1 MKAPQRAMV
10 AGALRQQMANALRRL
25 RQPASIEQATRALR
39 TLIEQ
44 TPWRWRRATLA
55 ALLRR
60 LGACEAERALRMQDP
75 LIAAL
80 AGQAFEQSAAHYA
93 VAGRRMAS
101 WHVQSAHTLAWLDWM
116 AHGLL
121 AGGEHPSQPPR
132 LQHPMGWAQHPMA
145 RALDFAVACQLG
157 LPVVAQQPEVVQVL
171 SKQARQAMRAVG
183 AGQALSSMPLRRA
196 WWRALAMWLSWRAK
210 QHPSRAGGLAAR
222 CALRHWRLGCQP
234 PSQAW
239 QQAMVQ
245 TLWVV
250 HMQRRYART
259 LKLAQAVLLR
269 LARYPGLKPDAVW
282 DLLCTCIDVA
292 LDAGL
297 AGHAHI
303 VSWTGQWIKRAPR
316 TSRTAAMLAL
326 QQANSAAHLAL
337 RNQPAHWCVVEQA
350 AEVALGGGLAGH
362 TYLQAHAHR
371 WRALAL
377 WARVKSGQPLANKAL
392 VHSARQ
398 AMAVFADVDDAG
410 RWAEL
415 SVLLLLAQTHE
426 RAHGGARV
434 PAPGGSAEAWLPLVQ
449 TVERRL
455 NEPSLCMPRRMASR
469 ASSVKA

>member
-1 MKAPQRAMV
+1 MRAPQRAMV
-10 AGALRQQMANALRRL
+10 VDALRQQVAGALRRA
-25 RQPASIEQATRALR
+25 RQPASVEQAATALRSLIEQA
-39 TLIEQ
+39 
-44 TPWRWRRATLA
+44 PWRWRRVTLA

-60 LGACEAERALRMQDP
+60 LGACEAARALHMQDP

-93 VAGRRMAS
+93 VAGRWVPA

-116 AHGLL
+116 AHGML

-132 LQHPMGWAQHPMA
+132 LQHPAGWAQHPMA

-157 LPVVAQQPEVVQVL
+157 LPVVAQQPEVVQAL
-171 SKQARQAMRAVG
+171 NKQARQAMRAIG
-183 AGQALSSMPLRRA
+183 DGQALSGAPLRRA
-196 WWRALAMWLSWRAK
+196 WWRAQAMWLSWRAK
-210 QHPSRAGGLAAR
+210 QHPSRAGVLA
-222 CALRHWRLGCQP
+222 
-234 PSQAW
+234 
-239 QQAMVQ
+239 
-245 TLWVV
+245 
-250 HMQRRYART
+250 
-259 LKLAQAVLLR
+259 
-269 LARYPGLKPDAVW
+269 ARYPGLKPDAVW

-303 VSWTGQWIKRAPR
+303 VSWTGQWMKRAPR

-337 RNQPAHWCVVEQA
+337 RNQPARWCVVEQA

-377 WARVKSGQPLANKAL
+377 WARAKSGQPLAHKAL

-415 SVLLLLAQTHE
+415 SVLVLLVQSHQRLHD
-426 RAHGGARV
+426 GAGV
-434 PAPGGSAEAWLPLVQ
+434 PASGSSAEAWLPLVQ

-455 NEPSLCMPRRMASR
+455 NEPSLCMPRRMATR
-469 ASSVKA
+469 APSAQA

>member
-1 MKAPQRAMV
+1 MRAPQRAMV
-10 AGALRQQMANALRRL
+10 VDALRQQVAGALRRA
-25 RQPASIEQATRALR
+25 RQPASVEQAATALRSLIEQA
-39 TLIEQ
+39 
-44 TPWRWRRATLA
+44 PWRWRRVTLA

-60 LGACEAERALRMQDP
+60 LGACEAARALHMQDP

-80 AGQAFEQSAAHYA
+80 AGQAFDQSAAHYT
-93 VAGRRMAS
+93 VAGRWVAA

-116 AHGLL
+116 AHGML

-132 LQHPMGWAQHPMA
+132 LQHPAGWAQHPMA

-157 LPVVAQQPEVVQVL
+157 LPVVAQQPEVVQAL
-171 SKQARQAMRAVG
+171 NKQARQAMRAIG
-183 AGQALSSMPLRRA
+183 DGQALSGAPLRRA
-196 WWRALAMWLSWRAK
+196 WWRAQAMWLSWRAK
-210 QHPSRAGGLAAR
+210 QHPSRAGVLA
-222 CALRHWRLGCQP
+222 
-234 PSQAW
+234 
-239 QQAMVQ
+239 
-245 TLWVV
+245 
-250 HMQRRYART
+250 
-259 LKLAQAVLLR
+259 
-269 LARYPGLKPDAVW
+269 ARYPGLKPDAVW

-303 VSWTGQWIKRAPR
+303 VSWTGQWMKRAPR

-337 RNQPAHWCVVEQA
+337 RNQPARWCVVEQA

-377 WARVKSGQPLANKAL
+377 WARAKSGQPLAHKAL

-415 SVLLLLAQTHE
+415 SVLVLLVQSHQRLHD
-426 RAHGGARV
+426 GAGV
-434 PAPGGSAEAWLPLVQ
+434 PASGSSAEAWLPLVQ

-469 ASSVKA
+469 APSAQA

>member
-1 MKAPQRAMV
+1 MRAPQRAMV
-10 AGALRQQMANALRRL
+10 AGALRQQVAGALRRA
-25 RQPASIEQATRALR
+25 RQPASVEQAAAALRSLIEQA
-39 TLIEQ
+39 
-44 TPWRWRRATLA
+44 PWRWRRVTLA

-60 LGACEAERALRMQDP
+60 LGACEAARALRIQDP

-132 LQHPMGWAQHPMA
+132 LQHPTGWAQHPMA

-157 LPVVAQQPEVVQVL
+157 LSAVAQRPEGVQAL
-171 SKQARQAMRAVG
+171 NKQARQAMRAIG
-183 AGQALSSMPLRRA
+183 DGQALSGAPLRRA
-196 WWRALAMWLSWRAK
+196 WWRAQAMWLSWRAK
-210 QHPSRAGGLAAR
+210 QHPSRAGVLAAR
-222 CALRHWRLGCQP
+222 YALRHWRLGCQP

-250 HMQRRYART
+250 HMQRRHART

-316 TSRTAAMLAL
+316 TSRAAAMLAL

-415 SVLLLLAQTHE
+415 SVLLLLAQSHQ
-426 RAHGGARV
+426 RLHDGAGV
-434 PAPGGSAEAWLPLVQ
+434 PASGSSDEAWLPLVQ

-469 ASSVKA
+469 ASLVKA